1 MIVVVASALDR
12 SVHAAVGRWG
22 ADRAMA
28 LTPKDLSVSGWR
40 HYEAAERPSVAVI
53 AGRNI
58 PIRGISG
65 VITCL
70 PRVTELE
77 LLHIAPDDRGYVA
90 AEMTAFLLAWL
101 TELPCPVMTRPSP
114 MSLVGPFWRR
124 EQWADLAAKAGLSV
138 SPIFRQVSL
147 EHAANSGI
155 PSTVPVTVVGSR
167 VAGNAHRR
175 VLDGAR
181 RLARAAGVEILTVG
195 VSEAGPAGAFVSAEP
210 APDLSCAQTA
220 DQILE
225 HLTEGV
231 N

>member
-1 MIVVVASALDR
+1 VIVVVAS
-12 SVHAAVGRWG
+12 WG
-22 ADRAMA
+22 ADRAMV
-28 LTPKDLSVSGWR
+28 LTPRDLSVSGWR
-40 HYEAAERPSVAVI
+40 QYTPAERPSVAVI
-53 AGRNI
+53 AGRKI
-58 PIRGISG
+58 PIREILG

-77 LLHIAPDDRGYVA
+77 LLHIAADDRGYVA

-101 TELPCPVMTRPSP
+101 TALPCPVMNRPSP

-124 EQWADLAAKAGLSV
+124 EQWAAFAARAGLPV
-138 SPIFRQVSL
+138 SPISRQVSL
-147 EHAANSGI
+147 EHVGGSGI

-175 VLDGAR
+175 VLDGVR
-181 RLARAAGVEILTVG
+181 RLAGAAGVEILTVE
-195 VSEAGPAGAFVSAEP
+195 VSEAGQAGAFVSAEP
-210 APDLSCAQTA
+210 APDLSRNQTA

-225 HLTEGV
+225 HLTGGV

>member
-1 MIVVVASALDR
+1 MV
-12 SVHAAVGRWG
+12 
-22 ADRAMA
+22 

-53 AGRNI
+53 AGRKI

-101 TELPCPVMTRPSP
+101 TELPCPVMNRPSP